1 MGLSQT
7 KRQSILVQFVRGIC
21 TLEAAKSKEKPMGST
36 EMSVNSITLPEHY
49 EERGTLDLK
58 KDKKSG
64 LAIQL
69 LFGSIVVLMV
79 VLARWF
85 EFPVD
90 SSWNT
95 AVSILATVGMAIAYI
110 MVHELT
116 HGIVIRIISGVRAD
130 YFFRFPFVCTGS
142 KVFFNKASF
151 ISIALAPV
159 VLWGIVLIVLLLV
172 LPPDYFLSMY
182 ILIGLNFAGAAG
194 DYVQTYAIS
203 KLPPSA
209 LIQDDGKQSRVFLAR

>member
-1 MGLSQT
+1 
-7 KRQSILVQFVRGIC
+7 
-21 TLEAAKSKEKPMGST
+21 MGST
-36 EMSVNSITLPEHY
+36 EMSVNSIMLPENY

-79 VLARWF
+79 VLARWL

-95 AVSILATVGMAIAYI
+95 AVSILVTVGMAIAYI

-116 HGIVIRIISGVRAD
+116 HGIAIRLFSGVRAD

-142 KVFFNKASF
+142 KAFFNKASF

-159 VLWGIVLIVLLLV
+159 ALWGIVLILLLLV
-172 LPPDYFLSMY
+172 LPSDYFLSMY
-182 ILIGLNFAGAAG
+182 ILIGLNFAGSAG
-194 DYVQTYAIS
+194 DYVQTYMIS